1 MSFWPFSNSLN
12 ANSCLQKFLDSVQ
25 DTTMVTAEDL
35 LGDAEMLAE
44 VVSELHNIKGNYGKN
59 AHNFPF
65 QQQLQQQHTKD
76 HLYVSQDLLSSLQEE
91 DENALTPVRTHA
103 ADSASVSLFS
113 EASSPYGKDA
123 RGVKLL
129 EILIQPHVLSGF
141 LDYLVDSVA
150 FFRRLE
156 NAEEEEVRRLMAGIS
171 PEVDSD
177 ETMEAALHPKEDEA
191 QPAESADD
199 RFRRCV
205 QAACD
210 ILLLDLW
217 IVSNR
222 IIETPAIMAKLWLV
236 LELGLLERLP
246 SVLYLV
252 HILDQLMEANS
263 IELLNFVRRQPRLVD
278 TFLAKVDI
286 PVLMDFFLR
295 VIQTDRADLPTGV
308 VDTLHLQRL
317 VPKLVEILKPQPH
330 QFAPSVSG
338 IADPALF
345 FRQTAATDF
354 LKALITI
361 SSNAALA
368 LNLETNIGPNQ
379 LTRELA
385 SRAVVRTLVE
395 EVILYRP
402 PHGATNKHG
411 INNCVGI
418 FIELIRKNNSDYDSN
433 CGSYSSMLHHDS
445 NAGGSEVNAFVMFQW
460 LRDFEQNPPGER
472 DPVYLGEMLEVFLG
486 CLPQVAEVM
495 SAAGGAGG
503 TLGFTAFKLSEL
515 VAELLHCSNM
525 ILLNSK
531 KIRRVIEVR
540 ERVRPQQSRRL
551 QRALN
556 EPLEDDAVHT
566 VTHGV
571 DDVSLDKEASSAAT
585 LDTEVVPLE
594 AADSD
599 DEEPVISP
607 ENPFVGPERD
617 ALIRASP
624 CLGDAFKVALL
635 DLGLLQ
641 HIVGRLTEFPWHNFY
656 HNIVFDL
663 IQQVFNGKLNSYNSF
678 LIVELFQGCHLT
690 EVICNAYDEVPL
702 PRPGYMGHLILISEE
717 IVKFTSLYKPDLI
730 SGAIVAAVSTREWEQ
745 FVSDTLMTTREV
757 YNAVL
762 GTEDTM
768 GLRRDDD
775 DDGFGFDAST
785 VGYLDLDGVN
795 ERNRVIVLGDRQNHD
810 EFVAEQPG
818 DAMEEAMPTMALAA
832 PARVA
837 LEDDAEDAAFPA
849 TEFLGNLSGSSLD
862 EEEGEEE

>member
-1 MSFWPFSNSLN
+1 M
-12 ANSCLQKFLDSVQ
+12 
-25 DTTMVTAEDL
+25 
-35 LGDAEMLAE
+35 GDAEMLAE

-65 QQQLQQQHTKD
+65 QQQLQLHTRD
-76 HLYVSQDLLSSLQEE
+76 HHYVSQDLLSSLQEE

-113 EASSPYGKDA
+113 EASNPHGKDA

-156 NAEEEEVRRLMAGIS
+156 DAEEEEMRRLMAGVS

-177 ETMEAALHPKEDEA
+177 ETMEAALHPTEDEA
-191 QPAESADD
+191 EPTESADD
-199 RFRRCV
+199 RFRRCI
-205 QAACD
+205 QAASD

-278 TFLAKVDI
+278 TFLAKVEI

-308 VDTLHLQRL
+308 VDTLHLQRM

-368 LNLETNIGPNQ
+368 LNLETNIGPNS

-433 CGSYSSMLHHDS
+433 CGSYSSMLHHDT

-503 TLGFTAFKLSEL
+503 ADGTLGVTAFKLSEL

-531 KIRRVIEVR
+531 KIRRVLEVR

-551 QRALN
+551 QRALS
-556 EPLEDDAVHT
+556 EPLEDDAVHR
-566 VTHGV
+566 VTHGM
-571 DDVSLDKEASSAAT
+571 DDVSLDKDASSAAT

-641 HIVGRLTEFPWHNFY
+641 QIVGRLTEFSWHNFY

-663 IQQVFNGKLNSYNSF
+663 VQQVFNGKLNSYNSF
-678 LIVELFQGCHLT
+678 LIVELFQGCRLT
-690 EVICNAYDEVPL
+690 EVICSAYDEVPL

-730 SGAIVAAVSTREWEQ
+730 SGTIVEAVSTREWER

-762 GTEDTM
+762 GTEDAV
-768 GLRRDDD
+768 GLRRDDDD

-795 ERNRVIVLGDRQNHD
+795 ERDRVIVLGDRQNHD
-810 EFVAEQPG
+810 EFVAEQPD
-818 DAMEEAMPTMALAA
+818 DAEEAMPTMALAA

-837 LEDDAEDAAFPA
+837 IGDDEDEYPA
-849 TEFLGNLSGSSLD
+849 VLGDLSGSSLD
-862 EEEGEEE
+862 EEEEEE